1 MNGWDR
7 KTTLPSGVFKKLL
20 LKKKRKVESKK
31 KSSMF
36 MHVLVKKTLIIKF
49 SAVII
54 GKALLDA
61 GGIWAGDIKQM
72 ISYRE
77 G

>member
-1 MNGWDR
+1 
-7 KTTLPSGVFKKLL
+7 
-20 LKKKRKVESKK
+20 
-31 KSSMF
+31 MF

-61 GGIWAGDIKQM
+61 GRIWAGDIKQM

>member
-1 MNGWDR
+1 
-7 KTTLPSGVFKKLL
+7 
-20 LKKKRKVESKK
+20 
-31 KSSMF
+31 MF

-61 GGIWAGDIKQM
+61 AGIRTCDKQM